1 MKKPNKA
8 KMLIEIYRYKYTNKL
23 QAWPLGQLNKQ
34 NKTTTVVIAELLT
47 ELN

>member
-34 NKTTTVVIAELLT
+34 KQNNNSSNRRII
-47 ELN
+47 N